1 MNVSTGAEDK
11 TWREPKDDVIQVG
24 KPAGSCG
31 EEVRYNNNNNNNNIM
46 IIMIVIL

>member
-31 EEVRYNNNNNNNNIM
+31 EEVSYNNNNNNIM